1 MRLILVVSFFIHFT
15 NGFYVPGIA
24 PTEFAKGSRI
34 GENIDDVGKDSENKF
49 PIPSSEV
56 KAVKMTSTRTQLP
69 YDYYSLNFCLP
80 KNGALHYKSEN
91 LGEVLRGKIR
101 KKQLNHIFITFYVN
115 FQVIE

>member
-1 MRLILVVSFFIHFT
+1 MTVSLFIHISHVFA
-15 NGFYVPGIA
+15 FYVPGIA

-34 GENIDDVGKDSENKF
+34 GEDNGDDVGKVELTKIHFFYTPFSRA
-49 PIPSSEV
+49 EV

-91 LGEVLRGKIR
+91 LGEVLRGEC
-101 KKQLNHIFITFYVN
+101 LS
-115 FQVIE
+115 